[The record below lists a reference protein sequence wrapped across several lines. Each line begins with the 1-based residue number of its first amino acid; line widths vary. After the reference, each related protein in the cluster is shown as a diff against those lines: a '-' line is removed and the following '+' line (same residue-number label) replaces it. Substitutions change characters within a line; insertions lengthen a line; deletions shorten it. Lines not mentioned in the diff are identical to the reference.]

1 MSEAFAKIDIRFTK
15 PVTIKQGTLT
25 DLKKAEA
32 EKAAKKKK
40 RKAAAK
46 KTTTTEES

>member
-25 DLKKAEA
+25 DLKN
-32 EKAAKKKK
+32 
-40 RKAAAK
+40 RF
-46 KTTTTEES
+46 